1 MTAQGVRRADG
12 VLAGHHLDGSGVGR
26 ALAEARED
34 RRSDELQDRR
44 ADRARDDVRRR
55 DCRRDGIGVL
65 GRVDRR
71 EAGHRHVAPAVAD
84 LVHHVAVGGV
94 QRVDEGSGH
103 VRERDLVAALVE
115 EGADEAAADVA
126 GAEVDRLLR
135 HARPPFS
142 RV

>member
-1 MTAQGVRRADG
+1 MAFSQAITLTGAASAARSRRPARIDGATNFRTVGPTAHVTTSA
-12 VLAGHHLDGSGVGR
+12 AATAAATASGS
-26 ALAEARED
+26 
-34 RRSDELQDRR
+34 SD
-44 ADRARDDVRRR
+44 
-55 DCRRDGIGVL
+55 
-65 GRVDRR
+65 
-71 EAGHRHVAPAVAD
+71 
-84 LVHHVAVGGV
+84 GV